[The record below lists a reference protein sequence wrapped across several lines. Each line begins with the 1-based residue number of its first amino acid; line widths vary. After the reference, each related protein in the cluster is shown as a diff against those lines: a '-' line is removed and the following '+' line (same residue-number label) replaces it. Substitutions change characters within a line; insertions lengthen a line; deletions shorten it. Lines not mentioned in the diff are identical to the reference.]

1 MLLMCYNGIAH
12 VVKYDIGYVRL
23 AHIIEYDLGF
33 NIGISLAHS

>member
-1 MLLMCYNGIAH
+1 MLLIFYNSIAH
-12 VVKYDIGYVRL
+12 TVKYDIVYVRL